1 MFRRAT
7 SAGETGTSGAG
18 FPIPTPGPAPIS
30 TGEQFLGDSPQVEFT
45 PSRFFRWR
53 LYWDY
58 GGGPATDLLVHAFTP
73 VMRLLDLGFPQRVMG
88 GGGSFQYGLEIPD
101 QCNILADYPGGPSV
115 VLMNSLS
122 NYSGIETILRGT
134 DGLVKMSDIE
144 HLDRVDAGAKQ
155 QRPGIRIVPTG
166 KDAKE
171 ILIPWDETNADKLT
185 VRLFANFFDC
195 VRSRQ
200 PALQPRRHGLA
211 GTRPLVHGRHVLPR
225 RQGDEVR
232 RPKDGHRASVA
243 GSVVRETVQEAN

>member
-30 TGEQFLGDSPQVEFT
+30 TGGSSSADSPQVEFT

-73 VMRLLDLGFPQRVMG
+73 VMRLLHLGFPQRVMG
-88 GGGSFQYGLEIPD
+88 GGGLFQYGLEIPD

-185 VRLFANFFDC
+185 VRLLANFFNC
-195 VRSRQ
+195 VRSRRR
-200 PALQPRRHGLA
+200 PYSPVDTALRVHA
-211 GTRPLVHGRHVLPR
+211 PLCMGVMSYRDNKVMKF
-225 RQGDEVR
+225 R